1 MTFAEEVRKILN
13 NRGMTI
19 AELSFDSRVQEA
31 TIRRILDR
39 NSNPRLD
46 IAKRIA
52 DGLGVSLDTLV
63 ESENERLKHLLKNV
77 DPPRE
82 KDDNNNGDER

>member
-1 MTFAEEVRKILN
+1 MTFAEQVRKILN

-82 KDDNNNGDER
+82 KDDNNNGDKK

>member
-1 MTFAEEVRKILN
+1 MTFAEQVRKILN

-82 KDDNNNGDER
+82 KDDNNNGDEK

>member
-1 MTFAEEVRKILN
+1 MTFAEELRKILN
-13 NRGMTI
+13 NRDMTI

-52 DGLGVSLDTLV
+52 DGLGISLDALV

-82 KDDNNNGDER
+82 KDDNNNGDEK

>member
-82 KDDNNNGDER
+82 KDDNNNGDEK

>member
-1 MTFAEEVRKILN
+1 MTFAEQVRKILN

-77 DPPRE
+77 DPPNE
-82 KDDNNNGDER
+82 KDDNNNGDEK

>member
-1 MTFAEEVRKILN
+1 MTFAEQVRKILN

-77 DPPRE
+77 DPPGE
-82 KDDNNNGDER
+82 KDDNNNGDKK

>member
-82 KDDNNNGDER
+82 KDDNNNGDKK

>member
-1 MTFAEEVRKILN
+1 MTFAEELRKILN
-13 NRGMTI
+13 NRDMTI

-52 DGLGVSLDTLV
+52 DGLGISLDALV

-77 DPPRE
+77 DPPSK
-82 KDDNNNGDER
+82 KDDNDNGDEK